1 MPGNSTSRIGNHT
14 AWLASLAKKYR
25 LTPPAT
31 KALRQ
36 NIHIAGELISPRPW
50 LRKLGENHLQDAGLH
65 IIKQKGIEV
74 IDKIIVPEEKIAAPE
89 EPAASANIQWDLFNE
104 FDHGL
109 REELV
114 SQEVRAKTE
123 IKAEDYLKQL
133 GMGLE
138 EREGKRYITHP
149 LFKEDLEF
157 RGFQIED
164 VFIATTGNTLMIQ
177 ETGMGKTNIAFL
189 VAAHFLSQDPNAKIY
204 ISAPTI
210 GLTDQHVKVARET
223 FKDEIV
229 INELTGGT
237 HPKKR
242 GEIWEKSSIIIGT
255 PQTLAE
261 ELKKD
266 KDLFQGGIDLR
277 EASFLVLD
285 EAHKVVSKE
294 DKYAYQEI
302 VERYKKDN
310 PAGLLLGICPT
321 VDEQRMTDIRTKMG
335 LDNIVRRTKKDP
347 GVRESFH
354 EITRQSVYIEALDTR
369 ALEDMFWAIM
379 TEAFDRLRGIIYD
392 AEQNRFEIISNRI
405 GRGPGGYLPGIQ
417 DKINQYRSFLLESN
431 IEITGRKGSQCYQLM
446 HSLKKHLYQRLK
458 YADFESIGKML
469 DHDIGAARK
478 KDHKQ
483 KGKLLRRLKADWAMI
498 GEVRHA
504 LQLARLDYI
513 EELGK
518 YLEKIK
524 KHSHRKISYKWL
536 SEDSRFE
543 NALSLLRK
551 VDRLNK
557 LREQDELSAAEEKE
571 LSLLQA
577 HGTVQGL
584 SGDPRTD
591 KLLEIL
597 PEFKDKRVMIFVEYT
612 DTAQKIL
619 EKIQALNDP
628 EIKAGVFIGTRRMSR
643 KKQKEALNKFREG
656 EFNVLILTSA
666 GEEGL
671 DFKDAVV
678 INFQAIS
685 RKKSRIQRRGRTGR
699 REPGLEITLKTEGY
713 EEKIDFIGAAR
724 EKSTDRSL
732 KKLSKTDT

>member
-1 MPGNSTSRIGNHT
+1 
-14 AWLASLAKKYR
+14 
-25 LTPPAT
+25 
-31 KALRQ
+31 
-36 NIHIAGELISPRPW
+36 
-50 LRKLGENHLQDAGLH
+50 
-65 IIKQKGIEV
+65 
-74 IDKIIVPEEKIAAPE
+74 
-89 EPAASANIQWDLFNE
+89 
-104 FDHGL
+104 
-109 REELV
+109 
-114 SQEVRAKTE
+114 
-123 IKAEDYLKQL
+123 
-133 GMGLE
+133 
-138 EREGKRYITHP
+138 
-149 LFKEDLEF
+149 
-157 RGFQIED
+157 
-164 VFIATTGNTLMIQ
+164 
-177 ETGMGKTNIAFL
+177 
-189 VAAHFLSQDPNAKIY
+189 
-204 ISAPTI
+204 
-210 GLTDQHVKVARET
+210 
-223 FKDEIV
+223 
-229 INELTGGT
+229 

-277 EASFLVLD
+277 DVSFVALD

-294 DKYAYQEI
+294 DKYAYQKI
-302 VERYKKDN
+302 VEKYKKDN

-321 VDEQRMTDIRTKMG
+321 LDEQRMTDIRTKMG

-354 EITRQSVYIEALDTR
+354 EITRRSVYINALDTKP
-369 ALEDMFWAIM
+369 LEDIFWAIM

-392 AEQNRFEIISNRI
+392 SEQNRFEIISNRI
-405 GRGPGGYLPGIQ
+405 GIGPGGYLPGIQ
-417 DKINQYRSFLLESN
+417 EKINQYRSFLLESN

-446 HSLKKHLYQRLK
+446 HSLKKHLYQYLK
-458 YADFESIGKML
+458 YADFERIGKML

-483 KGKLLRRLKADWAMI
+483 KGKFLRRLKADWAMI

-518 YLEKIK
+518 YLERIK
-524 KHSHRKISYKWL
+524 NNSHRMVSYKWL

-543 NALSLLRK
+543 NALGLLGK
-551 VDRLNK
+551 VDQLNRLRAKEKLSATEEVK
-557 LREQDELSAAEEKE
+557 LRRLEASE
-571 LSLLQA
+571 
-577 HGTVQGL
+577 TIQGL
-584 SGDPRTD
+584 SGDPRTE

-597 PEFKDKRVMIFVEYT
+597 PEHKDKRIMVYVEYKY
-612 DTAQKIL
+612 TAEKIL
-619 EKIQALNDP
+619 KRIQALNDP
-628 EIKAGVFIGTRRMSR
+628 EIKAAKFIGKKGMSQ
-643 KKQKEALNKFREG
+643 KKQKEVLAKFREG

-699 REPGLEITLKTEGY
+699 REPGLEITLKTKGY